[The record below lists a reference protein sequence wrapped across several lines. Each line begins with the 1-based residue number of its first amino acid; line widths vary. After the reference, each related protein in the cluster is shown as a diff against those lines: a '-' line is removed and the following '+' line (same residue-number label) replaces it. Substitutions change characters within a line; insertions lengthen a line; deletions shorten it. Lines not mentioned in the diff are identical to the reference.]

1 MYAIDTNVLLRLL
14 VEDDATQGNQAER
27 FIASERRL
35 GNPVL
40 ISLLVLLETEWVL
53 RSRYEFPKAQILD
66 ALAALLDTESF
77 HFEDESAVVRAIHLW
92 RQVSTGFADCLI
104 AERHLSLG
112 AQATIT
118 FDKQAA
124 KRAGMRLL
132 PSRD

>member
-1 MYAIDTNVLLRLL
+1 MYAIDTNVLVRLL
-14 VEDDATQGNQAER
+14 VEDDLAQAEQAER
-27 FIASERRL
+27 VITSEQQL

-53 RSRYEFPKAQILD
+53 RSRYEFAKAKIID
-66 ALAALLDTESF
+66 ALAAVLDTDSF
-77 HFEDESAVVRAIHLW
+77 HLEDEHAVARALHLW
-92 RQVSTGFADCLI
+92 RQVTAGFADCLI

-112 AQATIT
+112 AQATLT

-132 PSRD
+132 PGT

>member
-1 MYAIDTNVLLRLL
+1 MYALDTNVLVRLL
-14 VEDDATQGNQAER
+14 VEDDLAQAEQAEH
-27 FIASERRL
+27 FIGSEQHL

-53 RSRYEFPKAQILD
+53 RSRYEFPKTKIIE
-66 ALAALLDTESF
+66 ALAALLDTEAF
-77 HFEDESAVVRAIHLW
+77 HLEDENAVTRALHLW
-92 RQVSTGFADCLI
+92 RQVTAGFADCLI

-112 AQATIT
+112 AQATLT

-132 PSRD
+132 PAN

>member
-1 MYAIDTNVLLRLL
+1 MYAIDTNVLVRLL
-14 VEDDATQGNQAER
+14 VEDDLAQAESAER
-27 FIASERRL
+27 FIASEHHL

-53 RSRYEFPKAQILD
+53 RSRYELPKTKIIE
-66 ALAALLDTESF
+66 ALAALLDTQSF
-77 HFEDESAVVRAIHLW
+77 HLEDESAVARALHLW
-92 RQVSTGFADCLI
+92 GQVSAGFADCLI

-112 AQATIT
+112 AQSTLT

-132 PSRD
+132 PAV